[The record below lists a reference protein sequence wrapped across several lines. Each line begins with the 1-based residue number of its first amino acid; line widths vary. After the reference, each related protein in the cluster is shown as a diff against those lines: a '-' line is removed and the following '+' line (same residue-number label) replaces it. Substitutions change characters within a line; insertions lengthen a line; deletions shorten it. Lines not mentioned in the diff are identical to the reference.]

1 MAFKI
6 AFVGLD
12 HVHVNQM
19 AHSFL
24 QSGEDYEF
32 LGAADFLSEDKEEI
46 DRKFHNNAAPNIRET
61 LTLFYELD
69 ELL

>member
-24 QSGEDYEF
+24 HSGEDYEF
-32 LGAADFLSEDKEEI
+32 PRRGGFSL
-46 DRKFHNNAAPNIRET
+46 
-61 LTLFYELD
+61 
-69 ELL
+69 